1 MAPPSLLSDLA
12 SFNYARELFVQQAMG
27 ALGAWALL
35 NLLVSGYHVTRA
47 DPRTDAYYFHQMN
60 VAWNVVNALLAA
72 WGLLHASP
80 RTAAGFT
87 LAESQAAQ
95 LSLERLLLINA
106 GLDLL
111 YLGLGSWLRARA
123 AGGSSRR
130 PERLRG
136 FGSSLWLQGGFLLL
150 FDTGLYLLYHQY
162 AAPLAALAT
171 RSAS

>member
-1 MAPPSLLSDLA
+1 MAPTPLSDLA
-12 SFNYARELFVQQAMG
+12 TFNYARELFVQQAMG
-27 ALGAWALL
+27 VLGVWALL
-35 NLLVSGYHVTRA
+35 NLLVSGYHVTQA

-60 VAWNVVNALLAA
+60 AAWNVVNALLAA

-95 LSLERLLLINA
+95 LSIERILLINA

-111 YLGLGSWLRARA
+111 YIGIGSWLRARGA
-123 AGGSSRR
+123 EGSSSSR

-136 FGSSLWLQGGFLLL
+136 FGLSLWLQGGFLLL
-150 FDTGLYLLYHQY
+150 FDLSLYLFYHQY
-162 AAPLAALAT
+162 AATLAALAARLT
-171 RSAS
+171 V